1 MDMRLTRAF
10 HPRHKKTVP
19 PHVRLELK
27 AQRAR
32 VYVARD
38 GRGRVIGAR

>member
-1 MDMRLTRAF
+1 MDMRLTKAF
-10 HPRHKKTVP
+10 LPRHKKTVP
-19 PHVRLELK
+19 ERERLEIK